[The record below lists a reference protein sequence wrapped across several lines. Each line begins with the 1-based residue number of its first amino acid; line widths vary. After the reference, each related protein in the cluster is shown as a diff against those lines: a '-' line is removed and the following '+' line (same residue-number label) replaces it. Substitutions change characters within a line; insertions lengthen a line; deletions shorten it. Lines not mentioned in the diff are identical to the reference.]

1 MGNSVRFLGANT
13 RKKGGLLHSGG
24 LGDTYS
30 TKKTIQ
36 IQKSEV
42 MNMGF
47 LDNAPPCDRAVCF
60 AYADGG
66 CRVLTDTHFK
76 CGCPFFKDA
85 EAKKA

>member
-1 MGNSVRFLGANT
+1 
-13 RKKGGLLHSGG
+13 
-24 LGDTYS
+24 
-30 TKKTIQ
+30 
-36 IQKSEV
+36 
-42 MNMGF
+42 MGF

>member
-1 MGNSVRFLGANT
+1 
-13 RKKGGLLHSGG
+13 
-24 LGDTYS
+24 
-30 TKKTIQ
+30 
-36 IQKSEV
+36 
-42 MNMGF
+42 MGF

-85 EAKKA
+85 EAKKAEDVLCSQRAEMWKTAVKSVNYNFRG